1 MTLNLRLAAALCV
14 ALSLCALLAVPVNF
28 PGLSGDARLTLAV
41 FALATCAWIG
51 TPIDDTY
58 IALGAGL
65 ALTATG
71 VIRSDTLFG
80 TLGDSTVWLLI
91 CAFVLAAAVARTG
104 LAGRAAAFLVGG
116 ARSVRQ
122 LVHLTTAALVV
133 TAFAVPATSGRA
145 ALALPVFL
153 ALAKALGPDSG
164 SPVASRRPARTLA
177 APAESPS
184 TSSTRTSGRHAE
196 STHRTPLLPPRENP
210 SQAPADRKRLV
221 VMLALLFP
229 TVILLSAVATLIG
242 AGAHLITVSVLWE
255 ATGDRIGFTQWLLLG
270 LPLAVASSHLA
281 AEAVLWT
288 TTRRADRKGPVRITA
303 EEIQRHS
310 DSPVTGPWTQDEKR
324 CALLLATVVALW
336 CSEPLHRV
344 PPAVVALIGAVVA
357 SSPALGT
364 VRLKD
369 ALKTVPWS
377 LLLFMAA
384 TMAMG
389 VALADSGAAKWLV
402 SGLPAHVTPAVFLT
416 VVVVVSTAAHL
427 VLQSRSARSSVLVPL
442 VIAAA
447 VGAGVNPV
455 TAALASTA
463 AAGFCHT
470 LPASAKPVTLFADI
484 PGTPTYTPRDLLR
497 LSAVLAPLTAALVL
511 LFAAA
516 VWPLLGVPVT
526 R

>member
-1 MTLNLRLAAALCV
+1 MILNLRLTAALCV
-14 ALSLCALLAVPVNF
+14 ALSLCALLAVPANF
-28 PGLSGDARLTLAV
+28 PGLGSDARFTLAV
-41 FALATCAWIG
+41 FALATCAWIA

-65 ALTATG
+65 ALTVTG
-71 VIRSDTLFG
+71 VISSDTLFG

-91 CAFVLAAAVARTG
+91 CAFVLAAAVTRTG

-116 ARSVRQ
+116 ARTVRQ

-153 ALAKALGPDSG
+153 ALAKAL
-164 SPVASRRPARTLA
+164 
-177 APAESPS
+177 
-184 TSSTRTSGRHAE
+184 
-196 STHRTPLLPPRENP
+196 
-210 SQAPADRKRLV
+210 ADRRRLV

-255 ATGDRIGFTQWLLLG
+255 ATGERIGFTEWLLLG

-281 AEAVLWT
+281 AETVLLT
-288 TTRRADRKGPVRITA
+288 TTRRADREGAVHITA
-303 EEIQRHS
+303 EEIQRHT
-310 DSPVTGPWTQDEKR
+310 DTPVTGPWTQAETR
-324 CALLLATVVALW
+324 CALLLGTVVVLW

-357 SSPALGT
+357 ASPALGT
-364 VRLKD
+364 VGLKD

-402 SGLPAHVTPAVFLT
+402 SGLPAGVTPLVFLA
-416 VVVVVSTAAHL
+416 VVIAVSTAAHL
-427 VLQSRSARSSVLVPL
+427 ILQSRSARSSVLVPL
-442 VIAAA
+442 VVAAA

-455 TAALASTA
+455 AAALASTA

-470 LPASAKPVTLFADI
+470 LPASAKPVTLFSDL

-497 LSAVLAPLTAALVL
+497 LSAVLAPLTALLVL
-511 LFAAA
+511 FFATAA
-516 VWPLLGVPVT
+516 WPLLGVPLT
-526 R
+526 P

>member
-1 MTLNLRLAAALCV
+1 MTLTPRLTAALCV
-14 ALSLCALLAVPVNF
+14 ALSLCALLAVPGTF

-41 FALATCAWIG
+41 FALATCAWVG

-65 ALTATG
+65 ALTVTG
-71 VIRSDTLFG
+71 VISSDTLFG

-91 CAFVLAAAVARTG
+91 CAFVLAAAVTRTG

-116 ARSVRQ
+116 ARTVRQ
-122 LVHLTTAALVV
+122 LTHLTTTALVV

-153 ALAKALGPDSG
+153 ALARAL
-164 SPVASRRPARTLA
+164 A
-177 APAESPS
+177 
-184 TSSTRTSGRHAE
+184 GRG
-196 STHRTPLLPPRENP
+196 
-210 SQAPADRKRLV
+210 RLV

-255 ATGDRIGFTQWLLLG
+255 ATGERVGFTEWLLLG

-281 AEAVLWT
+281 AEAVLLT
-288 TTRRADRKGPVRITA
+288 TTRRADREGPVLITA

-310 DSPVTGPWTQDEKR
+310 DRPVTGPWTQAEKR
-324 CALLLATVVALW
+324 CALLLGTVVALW

-357 SSPALGT
+357 ASPALGT

-389 VALADSGAAKWLV
+389 VALAESGAAQWLTG
-402 SGLPAHVTPAVFLT
+402 GLPSGITPVMFLAV
-416 VVVVVSTAAHL
+416 VIAVSTAAHL

-442 VIAAA
+442 VVAAA
-447 VGAGVNPV
+447 AGAGVNPV
-455 TAALASTA
+455 AAALASTA

-470 LPASAKPVTLFADI
+470 LPASAKPVTLFAEI

-511 LFAAA
+511 LFAVV

>member
-1 MTLNLRLAAALCV
+1 MNLRLAAALCA
-14 ALSLCALLAVPVNF
+14 ALSLCALLAVPANF
-28 PGLSGDARLTLAV
+28 PALGGDARLTLAV

-71 VIRSDTLFG
+71 VISSDTLFG
-80 TLGDSTVWLLI
+80 TLGDATVWLLI

-116 ARSVRQ
+116 ARTVRQ
-122 LVHLTTAALVV
+122 LTHLTTAALVV

-153 ALAKALGPDSG
+153 ALAKAL
-164 SPVASRRPARTLA
+164 
-177 APAESPS
+177 
-184 TSSTRTSGRHAE
+184 
-196 STHRTPLLPPRENP
+196 
-210 SQAPADRKRLV
+210 ADRKRLV

-270 LPLAVASSHLA
+270 LPLAVTSSHLA
-281 AEAVLWT
+281 AEAVLLT
-288 TTRRADRKGPVRITA
+288 TTRRADRAGPVHITA

-310 DSPVTGPWTQDEKR
+310 DRPVTGPWTQAEKR

-336 CSEPLHRV
+336 CSEPLHHV
-344 PPAVVALIGAVVA
+344 SPAVVALIGAVVA

-364 VRLKD
+364 VGLKD

-389 VALADSGAAKWLV
+389 VALADSGAARWLV
-402 SGLPAHVTPAVFLT
+402 SGLPGHVGPAVFLG
-416 VVVVVSTAAHL
+416 VVVAVSTAAHL

-442 VIAAA
+442 VVAAA

-470 LPASAKPVTLFADI
+470 LPASAKPVTLFSDV
-484 PGTPTYTPRDLLR
+484 PGVPTYTPRDLLR

-511 LFAAA
+511 FFAAA

>member
-1 MTLNLRLAAALCV
+1 MTLNPRQAITLCI
-14 ALSLCALLAVPVNF
+14 ALSLCALLVVPGNF

-71 VIRSDTLFG
+71 VISSDTLFG
-80 TLGDSTVWLLI
+80 TLGDETVWLLI
-91 CAFVLAAAVARTG
+91 CAFVLAAAVARSG
-104 LAGRAAAFLVGG
+104 LAGRAAAFLVSG

-122 LVHLTTAALVV
+122 LTHLTTAALVV

-153 ALAKALGPDSG
+153 ALAKVL
-164 SPVASRRPARTLA
+164 
-177 APAESPS
+177 
-184 TSSTRTSGRHAE
+184 
-196 STHRTPLLPPRENP
+196 
-210 SQAPADRKRLV
+210 ADRRRLV

-255 ATGDRIGFTQWLLLG
+255 ATGDRIGFTQWMLLG

-281 AEAVLWT
+281 AEAVLLT
-288 TTRRADRKGPVRITA
+288 TTRRADRKGPVHITV
-303 EEIQRHS
+303 EQLQEHS
-310 DSPVTGPWTQDEKR
+310 EQPVTGVWEPAETR

-336 CSEPLHRV
+336 CSEPLHQV

-389 VALADSGAAKWLV
+389 VALAESGAAKWLV
-402 SGLPAHVTPAVFLT
+402 GGVPLDVPPWLFLT
-416 VVVVVSTAAHL
+416 VVVAVSTAAHL
-427 VLQSRSARSSVLVPL
+427 ILQSRSARSSVLVPL
-442 VIAAA
+442 VVAAA

-455 TAALASTA
+455 AAALASTA

-511 LFAAA
+511 LFAVAL
-516 VWPLLGVPVT
+516 WPLLGVPV

>member
-1 MTLNLRLAAALCV
+1 MTLNLRQAVPLCA
-14 ALSLCALLAVPVNF
+14 ALSLCALLAVPGNF
-28 PGLSGDARLTLAV
+28 PGLGGDARLTLAV
-41 FALATCAWIG
+41 FALATCAWIA
-51 TPIDDTY
+51 TPVDDTY

-71 VIRSDTLFG
+71 VISSDTLFG
-80 TLGDSTVWLLI
+80 TLGDETVWLLI
-91 CAFVLAAAVARTG
+91 CAFVLAAAVARSG
-104 LAGRAAAFLVGG
+104 LAGRAAAFLVSG
-116 ARSVRQ
+116 AGTVRQ
-122 LVHLTTAALVV
+122 LTHLTTAALVV

-153 ALAKALGPDSG
+153 ALAKVL
-164 SPVASRRPARTLA
+164 
-177 APAESPS
+177 
-184 TSSTRTSGRHAE
+184 
-196 STHRTPLLPPRENP
+196 
-210 SQAPADRKRLV
+210 ADRKRLV

-255 ATGDRIGFTQWLLLG
+255 ATGERIGFTQWLLLG
-270 LPLAVASSHLA
+270 LPLAMVSSHLA
-281 AEAVLWT
+281 AEAVLLT
-288 TTRRADRKGPVRITA
+288 TTRRADREGPVRITLDQLQ
-303 EEIQRHS
+303 EHS
-310 DSPVTGPWTQDEKR
+310 EQPVTGPWEPAETR

-336 CSEPLHRV
+336 CSEPLHQV

-357 SSPALGT
+357 ASPALGT
-364 VRLKD
+364 VGLKD
-369 ALKTVPWS
+369 ALKTVPWA

-402 SGLPAHVTPAVFLT
+402 SGLPLDLPAWLFLA
-416 VVVVVSTAAHL
+416 VVVAVSTAAHL

-442 VIAAA
+442 VVAAA
-447 VGAGVNPV
+447 IGAGVNPV
-455 TAALASTA
+455 AAALASTA

-511 LFAAA
+511 LFA
-516 VWPLLGVPVT
+516 VTLWPLLGVPV

>member
-1 MTLNLRLAAALCV
+1 MNLRLAAALCV
-14 ALSLCALLAVPVNF
+14 ALSLCALLAVPANF
-28 PGLSGDARLTLAV
+28 PALGGDARLTLAV

-51 TPIDDTY
+51 TPVDDTY

-71 VIRSDTLFG
+71 VISSDTLFG
-80 TLGDSTVWLLI
+80 TLGDATVWLLI

-116 ARSVRQ
+116 ARTVRQ
-122 LVHLTTAALVV
+122 LTHLTTAALVV

-153 ALAKALGPDSG
+153 ALAKAL
-164 SPVASRRPARTLA
+164 
-177 APAESPS
+177 
-184 TSSTRTSGRHAE
+184 
-196 STHRTPLLPPRENP
+196 
-210 SQAPADRKRLV
+210 ADRRRLV

-281 AEAVLWT
+281 AETVLLT
-288 TTRRADRKGPVRITA
+288 TTRRADRQGPVRITA

-310 DSPVTGPWTQDEKR
+310 AGPVTGPWTQAEKR

-336 CSEPLHRV
+336 CSEPLHQV
-344 PPAVVALIGAVVA
+344 SPAVVALIGAVVA

-364 VRLKD
+364 VGLKD

-402 SGLPAHVTPAVFLT
+402 SGLPAHVGPGVFLG
-416 VVVVVSTAAHL
+416 VVVAVSTAAHL

-442 VIAAA
+442 VVAAA

-455 TAALASTA
+455 AAALASTA

-470 LPASAKPVTLFADI
+470 LPASAKPVTLFADV
-484 PGTPTYTPRDLLR
+484 PDVPTYTPRDLLR

-511 LFAAA
+511 FFAAA

>member
-1 MTLNLRLAAALCV
+1 MNLRQSVTLCI
-14 ALSLCALLAVPVNF
+14 ALSLCALLMVPGNF

-71 VIRSDTLFG
+71 VISSDTLFG
-80 TLGDSTVWLLI
+80 TLGDETVWLLI

-104 LAGRAAAFLVGG
+104 LAGRAAAFLVSG

-122 LVHLTTAALVV
+122 LTHLTTAALVV

-153 ALAKALGPDSG
+153 ALAKVL
-164 SPVASRRPARTLA
+164 
-177 APAESPS
+177 
-184 TSSTRTSGRHAE
+184 
-196 STHRTPLLPPRENP
+196 
-210 SQAPADRKRLV
+210 ADRKRLV

-255 ATGDRIGFTQWLLLG
+255 ATGERIGFTQWLLLG

-281 AEAVLWT
+281 AETVLLT
-288 TTRRADRKGPVRITA
+288 TTRRADRRGPVHITA
-303 EEIQRHS
+303 EQIQEHS
-310 DSPVTGPWTQDEKR
+310 EQPVTGPLSAAEAR

-336 CSEPLHRV
+336 CSEPLHQV

-369 ALKTVPWS
+369 ALKTVPWA

-402 SGLPAHVTPAVFLT
+402 SGLPVAVPPWLFLT
-416 VVVVVSTAAHL
+416 AVIVLSTAAHL
-427 VLQSRSARSSVLVPL
+427 LLQSRSARSSVLVPL
-442 VIAAA
+442 VVAAA

-455 TAALASTA
+455 AAALASTA

-470 LPASAKPVTLFADI
+470 LPASAKPVTLFADL

-497 LSAVLAPLTAALVL
+497 LSAVLAPATAALVL
-511 LFAAA
+511 LFTLT
-516 VWPLLGVPVT
+516 VWPLLGVPVLNP
-526 R
+526 

>member
-1 MTLNLRLAAALCV
+1 MTVNFRQAATLCV
-14 ALSLCALLAVPVNF
+14 ALTICGLLLVPTNF
-28 PGLSGDARLTLAV
+28 PGLGGDARLTLAV

-71 VIRSDTLFG
+71 VISSDTLFG
-80 TLGDSTVWLLI
+80 TLGDETVWLLI

-104 LAGRAAAFLVGG
+104 LAGRAAAFLVSG

-122 LVHLTTAALVV
+122 LTHLTTAALVV

-153 ALAKALGPDSG
+153 ALAKVL
-164 SPVASRRPARTLA
+164 
-177 APAESPS
+177 
-184 TSSTRTSGRHAE
+184 
-196 STHRTPLLPPRENP
+196 
-210 SQAPADRKRLV
+210 ADRKRLV

-281 AEAVLWT
+281 AELVLLT
-288 TTRRADRKGPVRITA
+288 TTRRADRRGPVRITA
-303 EEIQRHS
+303 DQIQEHS
-310 DSPVTGPWTQDEKR
+310 EQPVTGPLSSAEAR
-324 CALLLATVVALW
+324 CALLLGTVVALW
-336 CSEPLHRV
+336 CSEPLHQA

-357 SSPALGT
+357 ASPALGT

-369 ALKTVPWS
+369 ALKTVPWA

-402 SGLPAHVTPAVFLT
+402 SGLPVTVPPWLFLAVVILL
-416 VVVVVSTAAHL
+416 STAAHL
-427 VLQSRSARSSVLVPL
+427 ILQSRSARSSVLVPL
-442 VIAAA
+442 VVAAA

-455 TAALASTA
+455 AAALASTA

-470 LPASAKPVTLFADI
+470 LPASAKPVTLFSEL

-497 LSAVLAPLTAALVL
+497 LSAVLAPATAALVL
-511 LFAAA
+511 LFALF
-516 VWPLLGVPVT
+516 VWPLLGVPVLNP
-526 R
+526 

>member
-1 MTLNLRLAAALCV
+1 MSLNLRQAATLCV
-14 ALSLCALLAVPVNF
+14 ALSLCALLCVPGNF
-28 PGLSGDARLTLAV
+28 PGLGGDARLTLAV

-65 ALTATG
+65 ALTVTG
-71 VIRSDTLFG
+71 VISSETLFG

-91 CAFVLAAAVARTG
+91 CAFVLAAAVTRTG

-116 ARSVRQ
+116 ARTVRQ

-153 ALAKALGPDSG
+153 ALAKVL
-164 SPVASRRPARTLA
+164 
-177 APAESPS
+177 
-184 TSSTRTSGRHAE
+184 
-196 STHRTPLLPPRENP
+196 
-210 SQAPADRKRLV
+210 ADRRRLV

-255 ATGDRIGFTQWLLLG
+255 TTGDRIDFTQWLLLG
-270 LPLAVASSHLA
+270 LPLAVVSSHLA
-281 AEAVLWT
+281 AETVLLT
-288 TTRRADRKGPVRITA
+288 TTRRADRRTPVRVTA
-303 EEIQRHS
+303 DDIQQHS
-310 DSPVTGPWTQDEKR
+310 EQPVTGPWSPAESR
-324 CALLLATVVALW
+324 CALLLATVVVLW
-336 CSEPLHRV
+336 CSEPLHQV
-344 PPAVVALIGAVVA
+344 SPAVVALIGAVVA
-357 SSPALGT
+357 ASPALGT

-369 ALKTVPWS
+369 ALRTVPWS

-389 VALADSGAAKWLV
+389 VALADSGAARWLV
-402 SGLPAHVTPAVFLT
+402 SGLPADVDPWLFLAL
-416 VVVVVSTAAHL
+416 VVVVSTAAHL

-442 VIAAA
+442 VVAAA

-455 TAALASTA
+455 AAALASTA

-470 LPASAKPVTLFADI
+470 LPASAKPVTLFADL

-511 LFAAA
+511 LFALA
-516 VWPLLGVPVT
+516 VWPLLGVPVLAP
-526 R
+526 

>member
-1 MTLNLRLAAALCV
+1 MNFRLTAALCV
-14 ALSLCALLAVPVNF
+14 ALSLCALLVVPGNF
-28 PGLSGDARLTLAV
+28 PGLGGDARLTLAV
-41 FALATCAWIG
+41 FALATCAWIA

-65 ALTATG
+65 ALTVTG
-71 VIRSDTLFG
+71 VISSDTLFG

-104 LAGRAAAFLVGG
+104 LAGRAAVFLVGG
-116 ARSVRQ
+116 ARTVRQ
-122 LVHLTTAALVV
+122 LTHLTTAALVV

-153 ALAKALGPDSG
+153 ALAKAL
-164 SPVASRRPARTLA
+164 
-177 APAESPS
+177 
-184 TSSTRTSGRHAE
+184 
-196 STHRTPLLPPRENP
+196 
-210 SQAPADRKRLV
+210 ADRKRLV

-255 ATGDRIGFTQWLLLG
+255 ATGDRIGFTEWLLLG
-270 LPLAVASSHLA
+270 LPLAVVSSHLA
-281 AEAVLWT
+281 AEAVLLT
-288 TTRRADRKGPVRITA
+288 TTRRADRRGPVHITA
-303 EEIQRHS
+303 EQIQEHS
-310 DSPVTGPWTQDEKR
+310 DRPVTGPWSQAETR
-324 CALLLATVVALW
+324 CALLLATVVVLW
-336 CSEPLHRV
+336 CAEPLHRV

-402 SGLPAHVTPAVFLT
+402 SGLPGGVTPVVFLT
-416 VVVVVSTAAHL
+416 VVIAASTAAHL

-442 VIAAA
+442 VVAAA

-455 TAALASTA
+455 AAALASTA

-470 LPASAKPVTLFADI
+470 LPASAKPVTLFAEI

-497 LSAVLAPLTAALVL
+497 LSAVLAPLSAALVL
-511 LFAAA
+511 LFAVA
-516 VWPLLGVPVT
+516 VWPLLGVPTT

>member
-14 ALSLCALLAVPVNF
+14 ALSLCALLAVPANF
-28 PGLSGDARLTLAV
+28 PALGGDARLTLAV

-71 VIRSDTLFG
+71 VISSDTLFG
-80 TLGDSTVWLLI
+80 TLGDATVWLLI

-116 ARSVRQ
+116 ARTVRQ
-122 LVHLTTAALVV
+122 LTHLTTAALVV

-153 ALAKALGPDSG
+153 ALAKAL
-164 SPVASRRPARTLA
+164 
-177 APAESPS
+177 
-184 TSSTRTSGRHAE
+184 
-196 STHRTPLLPPRENP
+196 
-210 SQAPADRKRLV
+210 ADRKRLV

-255 ATGDRIGFTQWLLLG
+255 ATGERIGFTQWLLLG

-281 AEAVLWT
+281 AETVLLT
-288 TTRRADRKGPVRITA
+288 TTRRADRAGPVHITA
-303 EEIQRHS
+303 EELQRHS
-310 DSPVTGPWTQDEKR
+310 DSPVTGPWTQAEKR
-324 CALLLATVVALW
+324 CVLLLATVVALW
-336 CSEPLHRV
+336 CSEPLHHV

-369 ALKTVPWS
+369 ALRTVPWS

-402 SGLPAHVTPAVFLT
+402 SGLPAHVAPAVFLG
-416 VVVVVSTAAHL
+416 VVVAVSTAAHL
-427 VLQSRSARSSVLVPL
+427 ILQSRSARSSVLVPL

-455 TAALASTA
+455 AAALASTA

-470 LPASAKPVTLFADI
+470 LPASAKPVTLFSDI

-497 LSAVLAPLTAALVL
+497 LSAVLAPLTALLVL
-511 LFAAA
+511 FFAAA

>member
-1 MTLNLRLAAALCV
+1 MTAGLCAALCA
-14 ALSLCALLAVPVNF
+14 ALSVCALLAVPGTF
-28 PGLSGDARLTLAV
+28 PGLGAEARFTLAV
-41 FALATCAWIG
+41 FALATCAWIA

-71 VIRSDTLFG
+71 VISSDTLFG
-80 TLGDSTVWLLI
+80 TLGDATVWLLI
-91 CAFVLAAAVARTG
+91 CAFVLAAAVTRTG

-116 ARSVRQ
+116 ARTVRQ

-153 ALAKALGPDSG
+153 ALAKALGD
-164 SPVASRRPARTLA
+164 RR
-177 APAESPS
+177 
-184 TSSTRTSGRHAE
+184 
-196 STHRTPLLPPRENP
+196 
-210 SQAPADRKRLV
+210 RLI

-255 ATGDRIGFTQWLLLG
+255 TSGERIGFTQWLLLG

-281 AEAVLWT
+281 AEAVLLT
-288 TTRRADRKGPVRITA
+288 TTRRADREGPVHITA
-303 EEIQRHS
+303 RDIQRHS
-310 DSPVTGPWTQDEKR
+310 EQPVTGPWTPAESR
-324 CALLLATVVALW
+324 CALLLATVVVLW

-369 ALKTVPWS
+369 ALRTVPWA

-389 VALADSGAAKWLV
+389 IALADSGAAKWLV
-402 SGLPAHVTPAVFLT
+402 SGLPSQVAPSVFLA
-416 VVVVVSTAAHL
+416 VVIAVSTAAHL

-442 VIAAA
+442 VVAAA
-447 VGAGVNPV
+447 VAAGVNPV
-455 TAALASTA
+455 AAALASTA

-470 LPASAKPVTLFADI
+470 LPASAKPVALFAEL
-484 PGTPTYTPRDLLR
+484 PGTPSYTPRDLLR
-497 LSAVLAPLTAALVL
+497 LSAVLAPLTAVLVL
-511 LFAAA
+511 LFAVA
-516 VWPLLGVPVT
+516 VWPLLGVPLT

>member
-1 MTLNLRLAAALCV
+1 MATLCV
-14 ALSLCALLAVPVNF
+14 ALSICALLVVPGNF
-28 PGLSGDARLTLAV
+28 PGLSGDARITLAI

-71 VIRSDTLFG
+71 VISSDALFG
-80 TLGDSTVWLLI
+80 TLGDDTVWLLI

-116 ARSVRQ
+116 ATSVRQ
-122 LVHLTTAALVV
+122 LTHLTTAALVV

-145 ALALPVFL
+145 ALAMPVFL
-153 ALAKALGPDSG
+153 ALAKVLAG
-164 SPVASRRPARTLA
+164 RT
-177 APAESPS
+177 
-184 TSSTRTSGRHAE
+184 
-196 STHRTPLLPPRENP
+196 
-210 SQAPADRKRLV
+210 RLV

-255 ATGDRIGFTQWLLLG
+255 AAGERVGFTEWLLVG
-270 LPLAVASSHLA
+270 LPLAVVSSHLA
-281 AEAVLWT
+281 AEVVLFT
-288 TTRRADRKGPVRITA
+288 TTKRADREGPVHITA
-303 EEIQRHS
+303 EQIQEHS
-310 DSPVTGPWTQDEKR
+310 EQPVTGPWSAAESR

-344 PPAVVALIGAVVA
+344 PPAVVALIGAIVA
-357 SSPALGT
+357 ASPALGT

-389 VALADSGAAKWLV
+389 LALSDSGAAKYLVGGIPLDLPPWL
-402 SGLPAHVTPAVFLT
+402 FLG
-416 VVVVVSTAAHL
+416 VVIGVSTAAHL

-442 VIAAA
+442 VVAAA

-455 TAALASTA
+455 AAALASTA

-470 LPASAKPVTLFADI
+470 LPASAKPVTLYAEI
-484 PGTPTYTPRDLLR
+484 PGIPTYTPRDLLR
-497 LSAVLAPLTAALVL
+497 MSAVLAPMTALLVL
-511 LFAAA
+511 LFTVA
-516 VWPLLGVPVT
+516 VWPLLGVPLT
-526 R
+526 

>member
-1 MTLNLRLAAALCV
+1 MTLNLRQAATLCV
-14 ALSLCALLAVPVNF
+14 ALSICALLVVPGNF
-28 PGLSGDARLTLAV
+28 PGLNGDARITLGV
-41 FALATCAWIG
+41 FAIATCAWIG

-71 VIRSDTLFG
+71 VITSDTLFG
-80 TLGDSTVWLLI
+80 TLGDDTVWLLI

-104 LAGRAAAFLVGG
+104 LAGRAAAFLVTG
-116 ARSVRQ
+116 ARNVRQ

-145 ALALPVFL
+145 ALALPVFI
-153 ALAKALGPDSG
+153 ALAKAL
-164 SPVASRRPARTLA
+164 
-177 APAESPS
+177 
-184 TSSTRTSGRHAE
+184 
-196 STHRTPLLPPRENP
+196 
-210 SQAPADRKRLV
+210 ADRKRLV

-255 ATGDRIGFTQWLLLG
+255 ATGESIGFAEWLLIG
-270 LPLAVASSHLA
+270 LPLAIVSSHLA
-281 AEAVLWT
+281 AEVVLLT
-288 TTRRADRKGPVRITA
+288 TTKRADRSGPVHITA
-303 EEIQRHS
+303 EQIQEHTEQ
-310 DSPVTGPWTQDEKR
+310 PVTGPWSQAEAR

-344 PPAVVALIGAVVA
+344 PPAVVALIGAIVA
-357 SSPALGT
+357 ASPALGT

-377 LLLFMAA
+377 MLLFMAA

-402 SGLPAHVTPAVFLT
+402 GGVPLDVPAWAFLA
-416 VVVVVSTAAHL
+416 VVVLVSTVAHL

-442 VIAAA
+442 VVAAA

-455 TAALASTA
+455 AAALASTA

-470 LPASAKPVTLFADI
+470 LPASAKPVTLYSDI
-484 PGTPTYTPRDLLR
+484 PDIPTYTPRDLLR
-497 LSAVLAPLTAALVL
+497 MSAFLAPLTAALVL
-511 LFAAA
+511 LFAVA
-516 VWPLLGVPVT
+516 VWPLVGVPVT
-526 R
+526 P

>member
-1 MTLNLRLAAALCV
+1 MTLNLRQAATLCV
-14 ALSLCALLAVPVNF
+14 ALSICALLVVPGNF
-28 PGLSGDARLTLAV
+28 PGLGGDARITLGV
-41 FALATCAWIG
+41 FAIATCAWIG

-71 VIRSDTLFG
+71 VITSDTLFG
-80 TLGDSTVWLLI
+80 TLGDDTVWLLI

-104 LAGRAAAFLVGG
+104 LAGRAAAFLVTG
-116 ARSVRQ
+116 ARTVRQ

-145 ALALPVFL
+145 ALALPVFI
-153 ALAKALGPDSG
+153 ALAKALS
-164 SPVASRRPARTLA
+164 
-177 APAESPS
+177 
-184 TSSTRTSGRHAE
+184 
-196 STHRTPLLPPRENP
+196 
-210 SQAPADRKRLV
+210 DRKRLV

-255 ATGDRIGFTQWLLLG
+255 ATGESIGFAEWLLIG
-270 LPLAVASSHLA
+270 LPLAIVSSHLA
-281 AEAVLWT
+281 AEVVLFT
-288 TTRRADRKGPVRITA
+288 TTKRADRTGPVHITA
-303 EEIQRHS
+303 EEIQEHTEA
-310 DSPVTGPWTQDEKR
+310 PVTGPWSQAEAR

-357 SSPALGT
+357 ASPALGT

-377 LLLFMAA
+377 MLLFMAA

-402 SGLPAHVTPAVFLT
+402 GGVPLDVPAWAFLA
-416 VVVVVSTAAHL
+416 VVVIVSTLAHL

-442 VIAAA
+442 VVAAA

-455 TAALASTA
+455 AAALASTA

-470 LPASAKPVTLFADI
+470 LPASAKPVTLYSDI
-484 PGTPTYTPRDLLR
+484 PDIPTYTPRDLLR
-497 LSAVLAPLTAALVL
+497 MSAVLAPMTAALVL
-511 LFAAA
+511 LFAVA
-516 VWPLLGVPVT
+516 VWPLVGVPVT
-526 R
+526 P

>member
-1 MTLNLRLAAALCV
+1 MTLNLRLATTLCV
-14 ALSLCALLAVPVNF
+14 ALSLCALLVVPGNF
-28 PGLSGDARLTLAV
+28 PGLGGDARLTLAV
-41 FALATCAWIG
+41 FALATAAWIG

-65 ALTATG
+65 ALTVTG
-71 VIRSDTLFG
+71 VISDDTLFR
-80 TLGDSTVWLLI
+80 TLGDDTVWLLI
-91 CAFVLAAAVARTG
+91 CAFVLAAAVTRTG
-104 LAGRAAAFLVGG
+104 LAGRAAAFLVSG
-116 ARSVRQ
+116 ARTVRQ
-122 LVHLTTAALVV
+122 LTHLTTAALVV

-153 ALAKALGPDSG
+153 ALAKAL
-164 SPVASRRPARTLA
+164 
-177 APAESPS
+177 
-184 TSSTRTSGRHAE
+184 
-196 STHRTPLLPPRENP
+196 
-210 SQAPADRKRLV
+210 ADRRRLV

-255 ATGDRIGFTQWLLLG
+255 ATGDRIGFTEWLLLG
-270 LPLAVASSHLA
+270 LPLAIVSSHLA
-281 AEAVLWT
+281 AEAVLLT
-288 TTRRADRKGPVRITA
+288 TTRREDRRGPVRITA

-310 DSPVTGPWTQDEKR
+310 EQPVTGPWSPAESR
-324 CALLLATVVALW
+324 CALLLATVVVLW

-344 PPAVVALIGAVVA
+344 SPAVVALIGAVVA

-369 ALKTVPWS
+369 ALRTVPWS
-377 LLLFMAA
+377 MLLFMAA

-389 VALADSGAAKWLV
+389 IALSDSGAAKWLV
-402 SGLPAHVTPAVFLT
+402 SGLPPGLAPPLFL
-416 VVVVVSTAAHL
+416 VVVVVLSTAAHL

-442 VIAAA
+442 VVAAA

-455 TAALASTA
+455 AAALASTA

-470 LPASAKPVTLFADI
+470 LPASAKPVALFADL

-497 LSAVLAPLTAALVL
+497 LSAVLAPLTAALVV
-511 LFAAA
+511 LFAVA
-516 VWPLLGVPVT
+516 VWPLVGVPLVP
-526 R
+526 

>member
-1 MTLNLRLAAALCV
+1 MSLNPRLTAALCV
-14 ALSLCALLAVPVNF
+14 ALSLCALLAVPGNF
-28 PGLSGDARLTLAV
+28 PGLSGEARLTLVV

-65 ALTATG
+65 ALTVTG
-71 VIRSDTLFG
+71 VISSDTLFG

-116 ARSVRQ
+116 ARTVRQ
-122 LVHLTTAALVV
+122 LTHLTTAALVV

-153 ALAKALGPDSG
+153 ALAKAL
-164 SPVASRRPARTLA
+164 
-177 APAESPS
+177 
-184 TSSTRTSGRHAE
+184 
-196 STHRTPLLPPRENP
+196 
-210 SQAPADRKRLV
+210 ADRRRLV

-255 ATGDRIGFTQWLLLG
+255 AAGERVGFTEWLLLG
-270 LPLAVASSHLA
+270 LPLAVVSSHLA
-281 AEAVLWT
+281 AEVVLLT
-288 TTRRADRKGPVRITA
+288 TTRRADRAGPVHITA

-310 DSPVTGPWTQDEKR
+310 DRPVTGPWTQAEKR

-344 PPAVVALIGAVVA
+344 SPAMVALIGAVVA
-357 SSPALGT
+357 ASPALGT

-389 VALADSGAAKWLV
+389 VALAESGAAQWLV
-402 SGLPAHVTPAVFLT
+402 GGLPSAVTPVMFLAV
-416 VVVVVSTAAHL
+416 VIAVSTAAHL

-442 VIAAA
+442 VVAAA

-455 TAALASTA
+455 AAALASTA

-511 LFAAA
+511 LFAVA

>member
-1 MTLNLRLAAALCV
+1 MNFRSAASLCV
-14 ALSLCALLAVPVNF
+14 ALSLCALLVVPGDF
-28 PGLSGDARLTLAV
+28 PGLSGEARLTLGV
-41 FALATCAWIG
+41 FALATAAWIG

-65 ALTATG
+65 ALTVTG
-71 VIRSDTLFG
+71 VISNDTLFG

-91 CAFVLAAAVARTG
+91 CAFVLAAAVTRTG
-104 LAGRAAAFLVGG
+104 LAGRAAAFLVSG
-116 ARSVRQ
+116 ARTVRQ
-122 LVHLTTAALVV
+122 LAHLTTAALVV

-153 ALAKALGPDSG
+153 ALAKAL
-164 SPVASRRPARTLA
+164 
-177 APAESPS
+177 
-184 TSSTRTSGRHAE
+184 
-196 STHRTPLLPPRENP
+196 
-210 SQAPADRKRLV
+210 ADRKRLV

-255 ATGDRIGFTQWLLLG
+255 ATGDRIGFTEWLLLG
-270 LPLAVASSHLA
+270 LPLAIASSHLA
-281 AEAVLWT
+281 AETVLLT
-288 TTRRADRKGPVRITA
+288 TTRRADRRGAVRITV
-303 EEIQRHS
+303 EDIQRHS
-310 DSPVTGPWTQDEKR
+310 EQPVTGPWSPAESR
-324 CALLLATVVALW
+324 CALLLGTVVVLW

-344 PPAVVALIGAVVA
+344 SPAVVALIGAVVA

-377 LLLFMAA
+377 MLLFMAA

-389 VALADSGAAKWLV
+389 VALSDSGAAKWLV
-402 SGLPAHVTPAVFLT
+402 SGLPAGVTPMVFL
-416 VVVVVSTAAHL
+416 VVVVVISTAAHL

-442 VIAAA
+442 VVAAA

-455 TAALASTA
+455 AAALASTA

-470 LPASAKPVTLFADI
+470 LPASAKPVALFADI

-497 LSAVLAPLTAALVL
+497 LSAVLAPLTAALVV
-511 LFAAA
+511 LFAVA
-516 VWPLLGVPVT
+516 VWPLLGVSLRP
-526 R
+526 

>member
-1 MTLNLRLAAALCV
+1 MTSPQIRQAAALCV
-14 ALSLCALLAVPVNF
+14 ALSICALLIVPGNF

-65 ALTATG
+65 ALTVTG
-71 VIRSDTLFG
+71 VISSETLFG

-104 LAGRAAAFLVGG
+104 LAGRAAAFLVSG

-122 LVHLTTAALVV
+122 LAHLTTAALVV

-153 ALAKALGPDSG
+153 ALAKVL
-164 SPVASRRPARTLA
+164 
-177 APAESPS
+177 
-184 TSSTRTSGRHAE
+184 
-196 STHRTPLLPPRENP
+196 
-210 SQAPADRKRLV
+210 ADRKRLV

-255 ATGDRIGFTQWLLLG
+255 ATGNRVGFTQWLLIG

-281 AEAVLWT
+281 AEVVLLT
-288 TTRRADRKGPVRITA
+288 TTRRADRRGPVRITTDD
-303 EEIQRHS
+303 IQRHS
-310 DSPVTGPWTQDEKR
+310 EQPVTGPWSSAESR
-324 CALLLATVVALW
+324 CLMLLATVVALW
-336 CSEPLHRV
+336 CSEPLHQV
-344 PPAVVALIGAVVA
+344 PPAVVALIGAIVA

-389 VALADSGAAKWLV
+389 VALANSGAAKWLV
-402 SGLPAHVTPAVFLT
+402 AGLPVDVEPWLFLAL
-416 VVVVVSTAAHL
+416 VIAVSTAAHL

-455 TAALASTA
+455 AAALASTA

-470 LPASAKPVTLFADI
+470 LPASAKPVTLFAEI
-484 PGTPTYTPRDLLR
+484 PGTPTYTSRDLLR

-511 LFAAA
+511 LFALA
-516 VWPLLGVPVT
+516 VWPLLGVPVLNP
-526 R
+526 

>member
-1 MTLNLRLAAALCV
+1 MTLNLRQAVTLCA
-14 ALSLCALLAVPVNF
+14 ALSLCALLAVPGNF

-51 TPIDDTY
+51 TPVDDTY

-71 VIRSDTLFG
+71 VISSDTLFG
-80 TLGDSTVWLLI
+80 TLGDETVWLLI
-91 CAFVLAAAVARTG
+91 CAFVLAAAVARSG
-104 LAGRAAAFLVGG
+104 LAGRAAAFLVSG
-116 ARSVRQ
+116 AGTVRQ
-122 LVHLTTAALVV
+122 LTHLTTAALVV

-153 ALAKALGPDSG
+153 ALAKVL
-164 SPVASRRPARTLA
+164 
-177 APAESPS
+177 
-184 TSSTRTSGRHAE
+184 
-196 STHRTPLLPPRENP
+196 
-210 SQAPADRKRLV
+210 ADRRRLV

-255 ATGDRIGFTQWLLLG
+255 ATGERIGFTQWLLLG
-270 LPLAVASSHLA
+270 LPLAMASSHLA
-281 AEAVLWT
+281 AEAVLLT
-288 TTRRADRKGPVRITA
+288 TTRRADRKEPVRITLDQLQ
-303 EEIQRHS
+303 EHS
-310 DSPVTGPWTQDEKR
+310 EQPVTGPWEPAETR

-336 CSEPLHRV
+336 CSEPLHQV

-357 SSPALGT
+357 ASPALGT
-364 VRLKD
+364 VGLKD
-369 ALKTVPWS
+369 ALRTVPWA

-389 VALADSGAAKWLV
+389 VALADSGAARWLV
-402 SGLPAHVTPAVFLT
+402 SGLPLDLPAWLFLA
-416 VVVVVSTAAHL
+416 VVVAVSTAAHL

-442 VIAAA
+442 VVAAA

-455 TAALASTA
+455 AAALASTA

-484 PGTPTYTPRDLLR
+484 PDTPTYTPRDLLR

-511 LFAAA
+511 LFA
-516 VWPLLGVPVT
+516 VTLWPLLGVPV

>member
-1 MTLNLRLAAALCV
+1 MTLNPRQAITLCI
-14 ALSLCALLAVPVNF
+14 ALSLCALLVVPGNF

-71 VIRSDTLFG
+71 VISSDTLFG
-80 TLGDSTVWLLI
+80 TLGDETVWLLI
-91 CAFVLAAAVARTG
+91 CAFVLAAAVARSG
-104 LAGRAAAFLVGG
+104 LAGRAAAFLVSG

-122 LVHLTTAALVV
+122 LTHLTTAALVV

-153 ALAKALGPDSG
+153 ALAKVL
-164 SPVASRRPARTLA
+164 
-177 APAESPS
+177 
-184 TSSTRTSGRHAE
+184 
-196 STHRTPLLPPRENP
+196 
-210 SQAPADRKRLV
+210 ADRKRLV

-255 ATGDRIGFTQWLLLG
+255 ATGERIGFTQWLLLG
-270 LPLAVASSHLA
+270 LPLAMASSHLA
-281 AEAVLWT
+281 AEAVLLT
-288 TTRRADRKGPVRITA
+288 TTRRADRKGPVHITV
-303 EEIQRHS
+303 EQLQEHS
-310 DSPVTGPWTQDEKR
+310 EQPVTGPWEPAETR
-324 CALLLATVVALW
+324 CALLLATVVTLW
-336 CSEPLHRV
+336 CSEPLHQV

-402 SGLPAHVTPAVFLT
+402 SGVPLDVPPWLFLT
-416 VVVVVSTAAHL
+416 VVVGVSTAAHL

-442 VIAAA
+442 VVAAA

-455 TAALASTA
+455 AAALASTA

-511 LFAAA
+511 LFAVAL
-516 VWPLLGVPVT
+516 WPLLGVPV

>member
-1 MTLNLRLAAALCV
+1 MTLNLRLAAALCA
-14 ALSLCALLAVPVNF
+14 ALSLCALLAVPANF
-28 PGLSGDARLTLAV
+28 PALGGDARLTLAV

-71 VIRSDTLFG
+71 VISSDTLFG
-80 TLGDSTVWLLI
+80 TLGDATVWLLI

-116 ARSVRQ
+116 ARTVRQ
-122 LVHLTTAALVV
+122 LTHLTTAALVV

-153 ALAKALGPDSG
+153 ALAKAL
-164 SPVASRRPARTLA
+164 
-177 APAESPS
+177 
-184 TSSTRTSGRHAE
+184 
-196 STHRTPLLPPRENP
+196 
-210 SQAPADRKRLV
+210 ADRRRLV

-270 LPLAVASSHLA
+270 LPLAVTSSHLA
-281 AEAVLWT
+281 AEAVLLT
-288 TTRRADRKGPVRITA
+288 TTRRADREGSVHITA

-310 DSPVTGPWTQDEKR
+310 DRPVTGPWTQAEKR

-336 CSEPLHRV
+336 CSEPLHHV
-344 PPAVVALIGAVVA
+344 SPAVVALIGAVVA

-364 VRLKD
+364 VGLKD

-389 VALADSGAAKWLV
+389 VALADSGAARWLV
-402 SGLPAHVTPAVFLT
+402 SGLPGHVGPAVFLG
-416 VVVVVSTAAHL
+416 VVVAVSTAAHL

-442 VIAAA
+442 VVAAA

-470 LPASAKPVTLFADI
+470 LPASAKPVTLFSDV
-484 PGTPTYTPRDLLR
+484 PGVPTYTPRDLLR

-511 LFAAA
+511 FFATA

>member
-1 MTLNLRLAAALCV
+1 MTLNLRLAAPLCV
-14 ALSLCALLAVPVNF
+14 ALSLCALLAVPANF
-28 PGLSGDARLTLAV
+28 PALGGDARLTLAV

-71 VIRSDTLFG
+71 VISSDTLFG
-80 TLGDSTVWLLI
+80 TLGDATVWLLI

-116 ARSVRQ
+116 ARTVRQ
-122 LVHLTTAALVV
+122 LTHLTTAALVV

-153 ALAKALGPDSG
+153 ALAKAL
-164 SPVASRRPARTLA
+164 
-177 APAESPS
+177 
-184 TSSTRTSGRHAE
+184 
-196 STHRTPLLPPRENP
+196 
-210 SQAPADRKRLV
+210 ADRKRLV

-255 ATGDRIGFTQWLLLG
+255 ATGERIGFTQWLLLG

-281 AEAVLWT
+281 AETVLLT
-288 TTRRADRKGPVRITA
+288 TTRRADRAGPVHITA
-303 EEIQRHS
+303 EELQRHS
-310 DSPVTGPWTQDEKR
+310 DSPVTGPWTQAEKR
-324 CALLLATVVALW
+324 CVLLLATVVALW
-336 CSEPLHRV
+336 CSEPLHHV

-369 ALKTVPWS
+369 ALRTVPWS

-402 SGLPAHVTPAVFLT
+402 SGLPAHVAPAVFLG
-416 VVVVVSTAAHL
+416 VVVAVSTAAHL

-455 TAALASTA
+455 AAALASTA

-470 LPASAKPVTLFADI
+470 LPASAKPVTLFSDI

-497 LSAVLAPLTAALVL
+497 LSAVLAPLTALLVL
-511 LFAAA
+511 FFAAA

>member
-1 MTLNLRLAAALCV
+1 M
-14 ALSLCALLAVPVNF
+14 ALSICALLVVPGNF

-65 ALTATG
+65 ALTVTG
-71 VIRSDTLFG
+71 VISSNTLFG
-80 TLGDSTVWLLI
+80 TLGDPTVWLLI

-104 LAGRAAAFLVGG
+104 LAGRAAAFLVSG

-122 LVHLTTAALVV
+122 LAHLTTAALVV

-153 ALAKALGPDSG
+153 ALAKVL
-164 SPVASRRPARTLA
+164 
-177 APAESPS
+177 
-184 TSSTRTSGRHAE
+184 
-196 STHRTPLLPPRENP
+196 
-210 SQAPADRKRLV
+210 ADRKRLV

-255 ATGDRIGFTQWLLLG
+255 ATGNRVGFTQWLLLG

-281 AEAVLWT
+281 AEVVLLT
-288 TTRRADRKGPVRITA
+288 TTRRADRRDPVRITA
-303 EEIQRHS
+303 DDIQRHS
-310 DSPVTGPWTQDEKR
+310 EQPVTGPWSSAESR
-324 CALLLATVVALW
+324 CLLLLATVVALW
-336 CSEPLHRV
+336 CSEPLHQV
-344 PPAVVALIGAVVA
+344 SPAVVALIGAVVA

-364 VRLKD
+364 VHLKD

-389 VALADSGAAKWLV
+389 VALAHSGAAKWLV
-402 SGLPAHVTPAVFLT
+402 AGLPVDVEPWLFLAL
-416 VVVVVSTAAHL
+416 VVAVSTAAHL
-427 VLQSRSARSSVLVPL
+427 ILQSRSARSSVLVPL
-442 VIAAA
+442 VVAAA

-455 TAALASTA
+455 AAALASTA

-470 LPASAKPVTLFADI
+470 LPASAKPVTLFAEI

-497 LSAVLAPLTAALVL
+497 LSGVLAPLTAALVL
-511 LFAAA
+511 LFALA
-516 VWPLLGVPVT
+516 VWPLLGVPVLKP
-526 R
+526 

>member
-1 MTLNLRLAAALCV
+1 MTLNLRLAVALCA
-14 ALSLCALLAVPVNF
+14 ALSLCALLAVPGTF
-28 PGLSGDARLTLAV
+28 PGLGGDARLTLAV

-65 ALTATG
+65 ALTVTG
-71 VIRSDTLFG
+71 VISSDTLFG

-116 ARSVRQ
+116 ARTVRQ
-122 LVHLTTAALVV
+122 LTHLTTAALVV

-153 ALAKALGPDSG
+153 ALAKAL
-164 SPVASRRPARTLA
+164 
-177 APAESPS
+177 
-184 TSSTRTSGRHAE
+184 
-196 STHRTPLLPPRENP
+196 
-210 SQAPADRKRLV
+210 ADRKRLV

-255 ATGDRIGFTQWLLLG
+255 ATGDRVGFTEWLLLG
-270 LPLAVASSHLA
+270 LPLAVTSSHLA
-281 AEAVLWT
+281 AEAVLST
-288 TTRRADRKGPVRITA
+288 TTRRADRRGPVHITA

-310 DSPVTGPWTQDEKR
+310 DRPVTGPWTQAEKR

-344 PPAVVALIGAVVA
+344 SPAVVALIGAVVA
-357 SSPALGT
+357 ASPALGT

-389 VALADSGAAKWLV
+389 VALAESGAAVWLV
-402 SGLPAHVTPAVFLT
+402 GGLPAGITPVIFLA
-416 VVVVVSTAAHL
+416 VVVAVSTAAHL

-442 VIAAA
+442 VVAAA

-455 TAALASTA
+455 AAALASTA

-470 LPASAKPVTLFADI
+470 LPASAKPVTLFAEI

-511 LFAAA
+511 LFAVA

>member
-1 MTLNLRLAAALCV
+1 MTLNPRQAITLCV
-14 ALSLCALLAVPVNF
+14 ALSLCALLVVPGNF

-71 VIRSDTLFG
+71 VISSDTLFG
-80 TLGDSTVWLLI
+80 TLGDETVWLLI
-91 CAFVLAAAVARTG
+91 CAFVLAAAVARSG
-104 LAGRAAAFLVGG
+104 LAGRAAAFLVSG
-116 ARSVRQ
+116 AHTVRQ
-122 LVHLTTAALVV
+122 LTHLTTAALVV

-153 ALAKALGPDSG
+153 ALAKVL
-164 SPVASRRPARTLA
+164 
-177 APAESPS
+177 
-184 TSSTRTSGRHAE
+184 
-196 STHRTPLLPPRENP
+196 
-210 SQAPADRKRLV
+210 ADRKRLV

-255 ATGDRIGFTQWLLLG
+255 ATGERIGFTQWMLLG

-281 AEAVLWT
+281 AEAVLLT
-288 TTRRADRKGPVRITA
+288 TTRRADREGPVHITV
-303 EEIQRHS
+303 EQLQEHS
-310 DSPVTGPWTQDEKR
+310 EQPVTGAWEPAETR

-336 CSEPLHRV
+336 CSEPLHQV

-369 ALKTVPWS
+369 ALKTVPWA

-389 VALADSGAAKWLV
+389 VALAESGAAKWLV
-402 SGLPAHVTPAVFLT
+402 GGVPLDVPPWLFLT
-416 VVVVVSTAAHL
+416 VVVAVSTAAHL
-427 VLQSRSARSSVLVPL
+427 ILQSRSARSSVLVPL
-442 VIAAA
+442 VVAAA
-447 VGAGVNPV
+447 VGSGVNPV
-455 TAALASTA
+455 AAALASTA

-511 LFAAA
+511 LFAVAL
-516 VWPLLGVPVT
+516 WPLLGVPV

>member
-1 MTLNLRLAAALCV
+1 MTLNLRLGVGLCV
-14 ALSLCALLAVPVNF
+14 ALSLCALLAVPGNF
-28 PGLSGDARLTLAV
+28 AGLGADARLTLAV
-41 FALATCAWIG
+41 FALATCAWIA
-51 TPIDDTY
+51 TPVDDTY

-65 ALTATG
+65 ALTVTG
-71 VIRSDTLFG
+71 VISSDALFG

-91 CAFVLAAAVARTG
+91 CAFVLAAAVTRTG

-116 ARSVRQ
+116 ARTVRQ

-153 ALAKALGPDSG
+153 ALARALED
-164 SPVASRRPARTLA
+164 RR
-177 APAESPS
+177 
-184 TSSTRTSGRHAE
+184 
-196 STHRTPLLPPRENP
+196 
-210 SQAPADRKRLV
+210 RLV

-242 AGAHLITVSVLWE
+242 AGAHLITVSVLWQ
-255 ATGDRIGFTQWLLLG
+255 ATGERIGFTEWLLLG

-281 AEAVLWT
+281 AEAVLLT
-288 TTRRADRKGPVRITA
+288 TTRRADRKEPVRITP
-303 EEIQRHS
+303 EQIQEHS
-310 DSPVTGPWTQDEKR
+310 DDPVTGPWSQAEKR
-324 CALLLATVVALW
+324 CALLLGTVVMLW

-357 SSPALGT
+357 ASPALGT
-364 VRLKD
+364 VHLKD

-402 SGLPAHVTPAVFLT
+402 AELPTGVSPLLFLAV
-416 VVVVVSTAAHL
+416 VIAISTAAHL
-427 VLQSRSARSSVLVPL
+427 ILQSRSARSSVLVPL
-442 VIAAA
+442 VVAAA

-455 TAALASTA
+455 AAALASTA

-470 LPASAKPVTLFADI
+470 LPASAKPVTLFSDL

-511 LFAAA
+511 LFAVT
-516 VWPLLGVPVT
+516 VWPLLGVPL
-526 R
+526 

>member
-1 MTLNLRLAAALCV
+1 MSLNLRQAATLCV
-14 ALSLCALLAVPVNF
+14 ALSLCALLVVPGNF
-28 PGLSGDARLTLAV
+28 PGLGGDARLTLAV

-65 ALTATG
+65 ALTVTG
-71 VIRSDTLFG
+71 VISSETLFG

-104 LAGRAAAFLVGG
+104 LAGRAAAFLVSG

-122 LVHLTTAALVV
+122 LTHLTTAALVV

-153 ALAKALGPDSG
+153 ALAKVL
-164 SPVASRRPARTLA
+164 
-177 APAESPS
+177 
-184 TSSTRTSGRHAE
+184 
-196 STHRTPLLPPRENP
+196 
-210 SQAPADRKRLV
+210 ADRKRLV

-255 ATGDRIGFTQWLLLG
+255 ATGERIDFTRWLLLG

-281 AEAVLWT
+281 AEAVLLT
-288 TTRRADRKGPVRITA
+288 TTRRADRRGPVRITA
-303 EEIQRHS
+303 EQIQEHS
-310 DSPVTGPWTQDEKR
+310 EQPVTGPLSTEETR
-324 CALLLATVVALW
+324 CALLLGTVVALW

-344 PPAVVALIGAVVA
+344 PPAVVALTGAVVA
-357 SSPALGT
+357 VSPALGT

-369 ALKTVPWS
+369 ALKTVPWA

-389 VALADSGAAKWLV
+389 VALADSGAARWLV
-402 SGLPAHVTPAVFLT
+402 SGLPVSVPPALFLA
-416 VVVVVSTAAHL
+416 VVIVLSTAAHL
-427 VLQSRSARSSVLVPL
+427 ILQSRSARSSVLVPL
-442 VIAAA
+442 VVAAA

-455 TAALASTA
+455 AAALASTA

-470 LPASAKPVTLFADI
+470 LPASAKPVALFAEI
-484 PGTPTYTPRDLLR
+484 PGTPTYAPRDLLR

-511 LFAAA
+511 LFALA
-516 VWPLLGVPVT
+516 VWPLLGVPLIEP
-526 R
+526 